1 MEHVLL
7 NDLGKEVVQLKQVVL
22 VTNIPTP
29 YRIPLF
35 NELDRQLR
43 EVGVKL
49 IVIFGSNT
57 YRRRKWVVDLS
68 CCTFDYYILKSR
80 VIEAKDNKELTT
92 FTFSGLAGML
102 KRMNPDLVIAPGFS
116 LATMKI
122 WLLSFTQRFKYIIWT
137 GSVERTDKYSSL
149 IRVAQRRLLAAGAS
163 AVIVYGS
170 AAKSYVESLGVPSK
184 KIFIG
189 INTVDTS
196 FFTEQ
201 TQQLR
206 DRREPSE
213 TKYLTYIGYLSRRKN
228 VSDLVKTM
236 IHLAQKR
243 EDFVFEVIGD
253 GDELPVLRN
262 LVQVNQLGDRIV
274 FHGYRQKEELPQY
287 LARSNGFLFQ
297 TGFDIWGL
305 VLNEAMAA
313 GVPCIA
319 SKNACAVQDLLHN
332 NDAGFVVDFS
342 NHEHLQESI
351 EWLLDNPKAG
361 EEMGRL
367 GQEYIANH
375 ASLAKSASGFVQAIQ
390 KSVGLTRLQSAL
402 SYEL

>member
-1 MEHVLL
+1 M
-7 NDLGKEVVQLKQVVL
+7 KQVVL

-57 YRRRKWVVDLS
+57 YTRRKWVVDLS
-68 CCTFDYYILKSR
+68 CCTFDYYVLKSKVLESR
-80 VIEAKDNKELTT
+80 GNKEHTT
-92 FTFSGLAGML
+92 FTFSGLARML

-116 LATMKI
+116 VATMKI
-122 WLLSFTQRFKYIIWT
+122 WMLSFTQRFKFIIWT
-137 GSVERTDKYSSL
+137 GSVERSGSYGSL
-149 IRVAQRRLLAAGAS
+149 LRVVQRRLLAAGAS
-163 AVIVYGS
+163 AFIVYGS

-184 KIFIG
+184 KISIG

-196 FFTEQ
+196 FFAEQ
-201 TQQLR
+201 TQLLR
-206 DRREPSE
+206 ERLQPAK
-213 TKYLTYIGYLSRRKN
+213 TKYLTFIGYLSRRKN
-228 VSDLVKTM
+228 VSDLVKTL

-243 EDFVFEVIGD
+243 DDFVFEIIGD

-319 SKNACAVQDLLHN
+319 SKNACAVQDLLHE

-342 NHEHLQESI
+342 NHERLLESI

-361 EEMGRL
+361 YEMGQL
-367 GQEYIANH
+367 GKDYIANH
-375 ASLAKSASGFVQAIQ
+375 ASLSISASGFVKAIQ
-390 KSVGLTRLQSAL
+390 KSMRVKKLQSAL